1 MKKLKFNEEM
11 IRLAAK
17 KAQQLGTIK
26 NSITNGAGNV
36 AGYLSEIALSEH
48 LGSKIV
54 SCDPGEHKYDFD
66 LLKNGKKIEV
76 KTKRRT
82 VDPQQHYEV
91 SIAEVSKHQQTD
103 FYAFTSITFAQK
115 TGFGVNSKYYSP
127 KTLWLCGFMSRSE
140 YFERARFLKKGE
152 IDGSNGFTVKANM
165 FNLPISKLLSE
176 FPE

>member
-1 MKKLKFNEEM
+1 MRRLQFNEEM

-36 AGYLSEIALSEH
+36 AGYLSEIALSEY
-48 LGSKIV
+48 LGCSNV
-54 SCDPGEHKYDFD
+54 SCDPGDYKYDFD

-91 SIAEVSKHQQTD
+91 SIAESSKHQQTD
-103 FYAFTSITFAQK
+103 FYAFISITFAQK
-115 TGFGVNSKYYSP
+115 TGFGVNSQYYSP
-127 KTLWLCGFMSRSE
+127 QSLWLCGFMQRDE
-140 YFERARFLKKGE
+140 YFKRSRFLQKGE
-152 IDGSNGFTVKANM
+152 IDKSNGFTVKANM
-165 FNLPISKLLSE
+165 FNMPIRQLLKE